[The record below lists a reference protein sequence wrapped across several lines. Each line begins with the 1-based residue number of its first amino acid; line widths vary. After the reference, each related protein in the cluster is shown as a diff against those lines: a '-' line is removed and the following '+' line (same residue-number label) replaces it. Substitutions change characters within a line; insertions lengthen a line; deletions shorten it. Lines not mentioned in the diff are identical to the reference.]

1 MAGKKVNV
9 KNKKDDLK
17 IGLKIS
23 GAFIGVIALI
33 LIFVSFQSSTY
44 RIERA
49 IIVTAP
55 AAAIFANV
63 NDFHRWQ
70 VWAPWEKLDPA
81 MKRTFEGPQA
91 GTGSVY
97 RWVGNDKVGAGSMT
111 MTETKPK
118 ELIQIKTELLKPT
131 AENTTSEIT
140 FKDNGDK
147 TVLVTWAKSG
157 SLTYTDKLINLFSDS
172 SKEVGTNMQ
181 NGLEELKWTTQ
192 GRPKS

>member
-9 KNKKDDLK
+9 KSKKEDPTIAIK
-17 IGLKIS
+17 IV

-33 LIFVSFQSSTY
+33 LVFVSFQSSQY
-44 RIERA
+44 SIERA

-55 AAAIFANV
+55 VGAIYANV

-70 VWAPWEKLDPA
+70 TWAPWEKLDPA
-81 MKRTFEGPQA
+81 MKRTFEGPET

-97 RWVGNDKVGAGSMT
+97 RWVGNEKVGAGSMT

-118 ELIQIKTELLKPT
+118 ELIRIKTELLKPT
-131 AENTTSEIT
+131 AEVATSEIT

-172 SKEVGTNMQ
+172 SKAVGTNMQ